1 MLTLENIEHTTL
13 ATNIDPLDTLQR
25 IATAWLAIG
34 LTCNCGPPPDACDIC
49 ELRYLLDEVLAIE
62 E

>member
-1 MLTLENIEHTTL
+1 MLTLENIEHATL
-13 ATNIDPLDTLQR
+13 APNIDPLDTLQR

-34 LTCNCGPPPDACDIC
+34 LTCTCEPTPDACDIC
-49 ELRYLLDEVLAIE
+49 ELQYLLDEVLVIE

>member
-13 ATNIDPLDTLQR
+13 APNIDPLDTLQR

-34 LTCNCGPPPDACDIC
+34 LPPSACDVC
-49 ELRYLLDEVLAIE
+49 ELRYLLDEALVLE
-62 E
+62 EQT